1 MARQS
6 QDLVDSSLDLLLDTI
21 TNAFGGILFL
31 SILIVLLLRITS
43 DAAPESEPTA
53 DAPSQAEVVRLQGEL
68 ANAASQLAQLQATTE
83 LQAGLEASL
92 ADDTTRQLH
101 AQNQQRKT
109 QRDAALARRLNAAQQ
124 LAQTQQQ
131 NNRTRDSLA
140 ALAGDLEQSQ
150 QQLAHAQ
157 AELAKETEARTR
169 SASLPQARATHK
181 GEVAMVV
188 RYGRAYVLLRYD
200 ARGQRTGFNT
210 ADFLLLGKSVDGR
223 AKLTPKPYAGIP
235 LDNAARLQAAL
246 RSQLSAVPARERYLA
261 FSVWEDSFEEF
272 ATLKQVAIDLGYEY
286 RVLAIRDGE
295 TVYSGFIGTPRVQ

>member
-31 SILIVLLLRITS
+31 SILIVLLLRMTS
-43 DAAPESEPTA
+43 EATPEIEPTA
-53 DAPSQAEVVRLQGEL
+53 DAPSQAEVVRLQAEL
-68 ANAASQLAQLQATTE
+68 ANAASQLTQLQATTD
-83 LQAGLEASL
+83 LQAGLEATL
-92 ADDTTRQLH
+92 ADDTTRELH

-124 LAQTQQQ
+124 LAQTQQR

-140 ALAGDLEQSQ
+140 ALATDLQQSEKE
-150 QQLAHAQ
+150 LAHAQ

-169 SASLPQARATHK
+169 SASLPQARETHK

-188 RYGRAYVLLRYD
+188 RYGRAYVLFRYD
-200 ARGQRTGFNT
+200 SHGQRIGFNT
-210 ADFLLLGKSVDGR
+210 TDFLLLGSGLDGR
-223 AKLTPKPYAGIP
+223 AKLTPKPYAGIA
-235 LDNAARLQAAL
+235 LDNAARLQDAL
-246 RSQLSAVPARERYLA
+246 RSQLSAVPAHERYLA

-272 ATLKQVAIDLGYEY
+272 ATLKKCAIDLGYEY

-295 TVYSGFIGTPRVQ
+295 SVYSGFIGTPRVQ